1 MNKKIKI
8 SPEVYWKNEAERYRS
23 LFNYKF
29 ETDRPT
35 AMAANKEDQRLYR
48 KVGAKFIPA
57 NDPYGYEGLGN
68 GFWLIHVKDGSTHIR
83 QQIYPDKVRLTAAAR
98 EMEEKLVDII
108 RKACEARPNKTA
120 LTAEEKKD
128 WDKFIKKHGDSFN
141 TLCYPS
147 AQENAEKIIEA
158 LIGKQGASYELHESS
173 R

>member
-8 SPEVYWKNEAERYRS
+8 STEVYCKSEAESYRS

-108 RKACEARPNKTA
+108 RKACEARPSKTA

-128 WDKFIKKHGDSFN
+128 WDKFIEKHGDSFN

-147 AQENAEKIIEA
+147 VQENAEKIIEA
-158 LIGKQGASYELHESS
+158 LIGK
-173 R
+173 